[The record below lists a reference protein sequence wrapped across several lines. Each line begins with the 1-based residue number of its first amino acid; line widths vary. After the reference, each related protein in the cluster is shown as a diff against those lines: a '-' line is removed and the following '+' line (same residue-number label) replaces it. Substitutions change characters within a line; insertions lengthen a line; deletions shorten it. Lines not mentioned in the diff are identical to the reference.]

1 MNTPILDLNDKRIW
15 VIGGAGWLG
24 QPVLK
29 LLAEAGAKII
39 CADVN
44 ERAMEFV
51 QREALETSVTPV
63 NIDTSTEHAIKEFT
77 SKNAAVSGIP
87 DGLVNLSYA
96 STDKKMEDLTG
107 EDFDKVN
114 NAITSTFLLSRETGA
129 LMADNGG
136 GSIVHFSS
144 MYGIVSPNPDAYE
157 GLSMN
162 KNPIEYGSGKA
173 SIIQMTRYMAVHWG
187 KKNVRCNCISP
198 GPFPNTNVQKQNPEF
213 INRLSAKVPL
223 GRVGRQHEVAGT
235 VAFLLSD
242 ASSFITGQ
250 NISVDGGWTIW

>member
-1 MNTPILDLNDKRIW
+1 MAASILNLSDKTIW

-24 QPVLK
+24 QPIVK
-29 LLAEAGAKII
+29 LIAGAGAKVI

-44 ERAMEFV
+44 DRSMQFV
-51 QREALETSVTPV
+51 KSEALEQSVIPT
-63 NIDTSTEHAIKEFT
+63 NIDTSTEQTIKEFA
-77 SKNAAVSGIP
+77 SGNAELSGVP
-87 DGLVNLSYA
+87 DGIVNLSYA
-96 STDKKMEDLTG
+96 STAKKMEELTG

-114 NAITSTFLLSRETGA
+114 NAITSTFLLSREVGT
-129 LMADNGG
+129 LMAENGG

-157 GLSMN
+157 GLGMN

-173 SIIQMTRYMAVHWG
+173 AIIQMTRYMAVHWG

-198 GPFPNTNVQKQNPEF
+198 GPFPNTQVQEKNPEF
-213 INRLSAKVPL
+213 INRLSAKVPM
-223 GRVGRQHEVAGT
+223 GRVGKQHEVSGT